1 MAISVY
7 FAEANFT
14 AKTYAEVIKRLEKAG
29 LGMPKGRL
37 YHASYGDENNLQVFD
52 VWESQETFA
61 KFGETLL
68 PIMARLATSHRRRC
82 SPPCTTSSSAARWTI
97 LRRPRVTLGRWT
109 GVALPCGVLA
119 GFGWRSFLLALAN
132 ENVLYQPRHP
142 DRRLSWKRTSCPTEP
157 RPWSRLAT
165 RSKRT
170 GSSVASMADRTVM
183 RSSM

>member
-37 YHASYGDENNLQVFD
+37 YHASFGKEDNLQVFD

-68 PIMARLATSHRRRC
+68 PIMAEIGYKPPTPMF
-82 SPPCTTSSSAARWTI
+82 SPVHNI
-97 LRRPRVTLGRWT
+97 IIGRPV
-109 GVALPCGVLA
+109 
-119 GFGWRSFLLALAN
+119 
-132 ENVLYQPRHP
+132 
-142 DRRLSWKRTSCPTEP
+142 
-157 RPWSRLAT
+157 
-165 RSKRT
+165 
-170 GSSVASMADRTVM
+170 
-183 RSSM
+183 